1 MAGPVPLR
9 LLPDTAAIDDRGHL
23 SVGGCDL
30 VDLARTHGTPLF
42 VFDEAHLR
50 ARCAE
55 ALAAFGPGVAYA
67 AKAFLCVEMARLVAA
82 EGLALDVASHGEL
95 HTALVAGVDASQ
107 LVLHGNNKSDELLA
121 AAIDAGV
128 GRIVVDSFDELD
140 RLETLL
146 DRDQSLATDSPIDVM
161 LRVTPGVSA
170 ETHEYVQTGQNDSKF
185 GFGVASGDAHAAMS
199 RALNAPGLNVRG
211 IHSHIGSQVFRV
223 ESYAQALEVIA
234 GFAADYDVDELSIG
248 GGLGVAYVE
257 DEHAPTITE
266 WGSTLRSAAEQL
278 GLRCRLTAE
287 PGRAIA
293 AAAAVT
299 LYSVGTIKRLSGI
312 RTYVAVDGG
321 YGDNP
326 RPMMY
331 GSDYTTFVP
340 ARADAERPDVVRL
353 VGSHCESG
361 DVIVR
366 NAPVPADLA
375 IGDIIAT
382 PVTGAY
388 GYGMGSNYNRMPRG
402 AVVFVSDG
410 QARTVIRRETLD
422 DLLRLDT
429 A

>member
-1 MAGPVPLR
+1 MAGPIPLR
-9 LLPDTAAIDDRGHL
+9 LLPDTTTIDDRGEM
-23 SVGGCDL
+23 SIGGCDL
-30 VDLARTHGTPLF
+30 VELAQAHGTPLF
-42 VFDEAHLR
+42 VYDEAHLR

-67 AKAFLCVEMARLVAA
+67 AKAFLCVEMARLVTD

-95 HTALVAGVDASQ
+95 HTALVAGVAASQ
-107 LVLHGNNKSDELLA
+107 LVLHGNNKSDQLLA
-121 AAIDAGV
+121 AAIDSGV
-128 GRIVVDSFDELD
+128 GRIVADSFDELD
-140 RLETLL
+140 RLEA
-146 DRDQSLATDSPIDVM
+146 LATAERPIDVM
-161 LRVTPGVSA
+161 LRVTPGVAA

-185 GFGVASGDAHAAMS
+185 GFGVASGDAHAAMA
-199 RALNAPGLNVRG
+199 RALDAKGLRVVG
-211 IHSHIGSQVFRV
+211 IHCHIGSQVFRV
-223 ESYAQALEVIA
+223 ESYAQALEVVA
-234 GFAADYDVDELSIG
+234 RFVADYDVDELSIG

-257 DEHAPTITE
+257 DERAPTITE
-266 WGSTLRSAAEQL
+266 WGSTLKQAAAQL

-299 LYSVGTIKRLSGI
+299 LYSVGTIKRLDGI

-340 ARADAERPDVVRL
+340 GRADAQRPDVVRL

-366 NAPVPADLA
+366 EAPVPDDLA
-375 IGDIIAT
+375 VGDIIAT
-382 PVTGAY
+382 PTTGAY
-388 GYGMGSNYNRMPRG
+388 GYAMGSNYNRMPRP
-402 AVVFVSDG
+402 AVVFVANG
-410 QARTVIRRETLD
+410 TARTVIRRETLD
-422 DLLRLDT
+422 DLTRLDT
-429 A
+429 C